1 MYYPALSARL
11 SSSYFLQF
19 LVVSATKLAGR
30 YGAPRSKCC
39 HLNTSLPLTFT
50 AIRRWIFRS
59 RSLISPFECPRD
71 LPGVSA
77 RWSIQNFFTRPQA
90 PAFSSFTAR
99 IRASEKLDE
108 RYLRLMARRLS
119 SPASRAC
126 TERYRYRKFKGI
138 SLPTN
143 SMRPI
148 DRRWFARFS
157 SRVLNPKPDRLAMF
171 LKPFLSSMDRSE
183 PASSPAP
190 SRARI
195 VVATPPPPRPRI
207 PVIAPVWDS
216 RLIGLWHYTPTSRSG
231 SASMISFRFR
241 YFAVEGYFAEVANRF
256 RPFSNLAAV
265 DNGQGWRYCV
275 RKSPRAIAEDERQR
289 ATFSL

>member
-19 LVVSATKLAGR
+19 LVVSATKVAGR

-71 LPGVSA
+71 LPGVST
-77 RWSIQNFFTRPQA
+77 RMEHSEFFTRPQA

-171 LKPFLSSMDRSE
+171 LKPFLSSMDRSN
-183 PASSPAP
+183 
-190 SRARI
+190 RL
-195 VVATPPPPRPRI
+195 PRPRLAGHALSSLRRHR
-207 PVIAPVWDS
+207 PA
-216 RLIGLWHYTPTSRSG
+216 PTSYSSYRSSVG
-231 SASMISFRFR
+231 
-241 YFAVEGYFAEVANRF
+241 
-256 RPFSNLAAV
+256 
-265 DNGQGWRYCV
+265 
-275 RKSPRAIAEDERQR
+275 
-289 ATFSL
+289 